1 MNIYLK
7 CLISFGLGGLCLY
20 LATTMGKNQQG
31 VIYFLYL
38 VAFVNFYIG
47 IRDLMSVFKNKK

>member
-1 MNIYLK
+1 MGRYFK
-7 CLISFGLGGLCLY
+7 CLISLGLGGLCLY
-20 LATTMGKNQQG
+20 LATTMNKDQQG

-47 IRDLMSVFKNKK
+47 VRDLMSIFKEKK

>member
-1 MNIYLK
+1 MKMYFK

-20 LATTMGKNQQG
+20 LATTISKDQQA
-31 VIYFLYL
+31 VVYFLYL

-47 IRDLMSVFKNKK
+47 IRDLMSIFKSKK

>member
-47 IRDLMSVFKNKK
+47 IRDAMTIFREKK

>member
-7 CLISFGLGGLCLY
+7 CLISLGLGGLCLY
-20 LATTMGKNQQG
+20 LATTMGQDQQA
-31 VIYFLYL
+31 VVYFLYF

-47 IRDLMSVFKNKK
+47 IRDLMSTFKEKK